1 MMDKL
6 QPTGEGRGA
15 SGAKEGD
22 GSKQAAGAKKQLS
35 CALSRQNSLGLASDV
50 EGASVA
56 KSDGGVAAQDGKG
69 DGEMVKER
77 RRKVRLE
84 PLLDE
89 DASGAASELY
99 ESDSS
104 GDHGSFIHGNENHS
118 SSSSE
123 KLLGPE
129 LQGQDIVAGSPTKV
143 PDAAAT
149 TQNENEEQ

>member
-6 QPTGEGRGA
+6 QSTGEGRG
-15 SGAKEGD
+15 GGPEEKEGD
-22 GSKQAAGAKKQLS
+22 AKQATGIKKQLS

-50 EGASVA
+50 EGASAA
-56 KSDGGVAAQDGKG
+56 KSDGGVAAQDGKA
-69 DGEMVKER
+69 DPAEIVKER

-104 GDHGSFIHGNENHS
+104 GDHGSFIHANENNS

-123 KLLGPE
+123 LLGGV
-129 LQGQDIVAGSPTKV
+129 QGQDIVAGSPAKV
-143 PDAAAT
+143 PDAAAP